1 MRQKITNIKV
11 LIFIFYKSLFL
22 DNISQIYNKIT
33 MKVENLTIAYTN
45 KNILKNIDIEIKNWE
60 FVFLIGNS
68 GSGKTSLIKCLIWDL
83 QPKTGKVSDYSGN
96 NIYSYSQKELTK
108 FRRSIGVIFQ
118 DYKLLKSK
126 TVKENVAFAMEV
138 SGYSDK
144 QIIQKVPEVLSQVG
158 LLNKKDNFIDT
169 LSGWEAQRVA
179 IARALIHDPEI
190 IIWDEPTGNL
200 DPKNAQEI
208 MNILLELNRAG
219 KTIIIATHDDKIV
232 NALKKR
238 VITFKDWLVF
248 SDKAN
253 WDYNL

>member
-1 MRQKITNIKV
+1 
-11 LIFIFYKSLFL
+11 
-22 DNISQIYNKIT
+22 

-45 KNILKNIDIEIKNWE
+45 KNILKNINIEIKNWE

-68 GSGKTSLIKCLIWDL
+68 GSGKTSLIKCFIWDL
-83 QPKTGKVSDYSGN
+83 QPKTGKVYDSSGN

-138 SGYSDK
+138 SGYNDK
-144 QIIQKVPEVLSQVG
+144 KIIQKVPEVLSQVG
-158 LLNKKDNFIDT
+158 LLNKKDSFIDT
-169 LSGWEAQRVA
+169 LSWWEAQRVA

-238 VITFKDWLVF
+238 VITFKDWIVF
-248 SDKAN
+248 SDKSS

>member
-1 MRQKITNIKV
+1 
-11 LIFIFYKSLFL
+11 
-22 DNISQIYNKIT
+22 

-45 KNILKNIDIEIKNWE
+45 KNILKNINIEIKNWE

-68 GSGKTSLIKCLIWDL
+68 GSGKTSLIKCFIWDL
-83 QPKTGKVSDYSGN
+83 QPKTGKVYDSSGN

-138 SGYSDK
+138 SGYNDK
-144 QIIQKVPEVLSQVG
+144 KIIQKVPEVLSQVG
-158 LLNKKDNFIDT
+158 LLNKKDSFIDT
-169 LSGWEAQRVA
+169 LSWWEAQRVA

-238 VITFKDWLVF
+238 VITFRDWTIF
-248 SDKAN
+248 SDKVN

>member
-1 MRQKITNIKV
+1 MRT
-11 LIFIFYKSLFL
+11 
-22 DNISQIYNKIT
+22 
-33 MKVENLTIAYTN
+33 ENLTIAYTN
-45 KNILKNIDIEIKNWE
+45 KNILKNINIEIKWWD

-68 GSGKTSLIKCLIWDL
+68 WSGKTSLIKCLIWDL
-83 QPKTGKVSDYSGN
+83 KPKTWQVTDSLWN
-96 NIYSYSQKELTK
+96 NIYNYSQKELTK
-108 FRRSIGVIFQ
+108 FRRNIGVIFQ

-144 QIIQKVPEVLSQVG
+144 QIVQRVPEVLSQVW

-169 LSGWEAQRVA
+169 LSWWEAQRVA
-179 IARALIHDPEI
+179 TARALIHDPEI
-190 IIWDEPTGNL
+190 ILWDEPTGNL

-238 VITFKDWLVF
+238 VITFKDWTVF
-248 SDKAN
+248 SDIAN
-253 WDYNL
+253 WGYNL

>member
-1 MRQKITNIKV
+1 
-11 LIFIFYKSLFL
+11 
-22 DNISQIYNKIT
+22 

-45 KNILKNIDIEIKNWE
+45 KNILKNINIEIKNWE

-68 GSGKTSLIKCLIWDL
+68 GSGKTSLIKCFIWDL
-83 QPKTGKVSDYSGN
+83 QPKTGKVHDSSGN

-138 SGYSDK
+138 SGYNDK
-144 QIIQKVPEVLSQVG
+144 KIIQKVPEVLSQVG
-158 LLNKKDNFIDT
+158 LLNKKDSFIDT
-169 LSGWEAQRVA
+169 LSWWEAQRVA

-238 VITFKDWLVF
+238 VITFKDWIVF
-248 SDKAN
+248 SDKSS

>member
-1 MRQKITNIKV
+1 
-11 LIFIFYKSLFL
+11 
-22 DNISQIYNKIT
+22 

-45 KNILKNIDIEIKNWE
+45 KNILKNINIEIKNWE

-68 GSGKTSLIKCLIWDL
+68 WSGKTSLIKCLIGDL
-83 QPKTGKVSDYSGN
+83 QPKTGQVYDSLWN
-96 NIYSYSQKELTK
+96 NIYNYSQKELTR
-108 FRRSIGVIFQ
+108 FRRNIGVIFQ

-144 QIIQKVPEVLSQVG
+144 QIIQRVPEVLSQVW

-169 LSGWEAQRVA
+169 LSWWEAQRVA
-179 IARALIHDPEI
+179 TARALIHDPEI
-190 IIWDEPTGNL
+190 ILGDEPTGNL

-238 VITFKDWLVF
+238 VITFKDWVIF
-248 SDKAN
+248 SDIES
-253 WDYNL
+253 WSYNL